1 MNSLAYYSREREEQ
15 PRDIG
20 TPPLEYAG
28 GKMIVRSISAG
39 WWRTMHPSM
48 NQSVAIRL
56 KLACVAATLLL
67 LTLAACGSATT
78 PLASDPPGAL
88 VRLQRNDTA
97 TTLPGDFTVFSS
109 GALQLY
115 LGDRGALRKMLAPA
129 DLAGLQATLN
139 DPALD
144 TLAEAYPATLP
155 ASAGD
160 TLTIYGA
167 HRRLVRYDPSSPDL
181 PPVLQRLIRE
191 VMGLRG
197 RF

>member
-1 MNSLAYYSREREEQ
+1 MY
-15 PRDIG
+15 PR
-20 TPPLEYAG
+20 
-28 GKMIVRSISAG
+28 
-39 WWRTMHPSM
+39 M
-48 NQSVAIRL
+48 NQSVATRL
-56 KLACVAATLLL
+56 KLACIAVAFLF
-67 LTLAACGSATT
+67 LALVACGSETT
-78 PLASDPPGAL
+78 SLASDPPGAL
-88 VRLQRNDTA
+88 VRLQRNDAA
-97 TTLPGDFTVFSS
+97 TTLPGDFTVFSN
-109 GALQLY
+109 GGLQLY
-115 LGDRGALRKMLAPA
+115 LGDRGALRKTVAPA

-144 TLAEAYPATLP
+144 TLADTYPVTLP

-167 HRRLVRYDPSSPDL
+167 HRRTIRYDPSSPDL